1 MPTHGLPS
9 ERIAV
14 GLDVTSAVTG
24 QAGLSRYAEE
34 LWRELEARDDVAVRA
49 FALGRGRA
57 SLEGPARRLAIP
69 LRALRPAWRYLRWPR
84 AESFVGDVD
93 VVHSLALTAVPTR
106 RPLVSTV
113 HDVLPITLP
122 HLYPPGTD
130 RAQRRELDTAARSDV
145 IVTTCE
151 ATAGEIA
158 RVAPFPRERILVAP
172 PGVASL
178 PEGDPRSGRDEPNVL
193 AVGAMTPRKGFDV
206 LAAATAMLGAGCP
219 RVIIAGPD
227 YWQADEM
234 RRAIADA
241 DVYGKVDVVGP
252 VDDSTLAALYRRATV
267 VCHPSRAEG
276 FGLTCLE
283 AMRAGVPLVASDLPS
298 VREMAG
304 AAAELVPPDDP
315 EALAASL
322 SRVLEDRDRRE
333 ELATAGRAR
342 ALGFTWA
349 STAEGVVRAYRAA
362 LAE

>member
-1 MPTHGLPS
+1 MPTHGLS
-9 ERIAV
+9 SDRIAV

-57 SLEGPARRLAIP
+57 SLERPARRLVIP

-130 RAQRRELDTAARSDV
+130 RAQRRELDTSARSDV

-172 PGVASL
+172 PGAATL
-178 PEGDPRSGRDEPNVL
+178 PEGGPRLVRDGPYVL

-206 LAAATAMLGAGCP
+206 LAAATAILGAGCP
-219 RVIIAGPD
+219 QVLIAGPD

-241 DVYGKVDVVGP
+241 DVDGRVEVLGSI
-252 VDDSTLAALYRRATV
+252 DDSTLASLYRHATV

-283 AMRAGVPLVASDLPS
+283 AMRAGAPLVASDLPS
-298 VREMAG
+298 VREIAG
-304 AAAELVPPDDP
+304 GAAELVPPDDP
-315 EALAASL
+315 EALADGL
-322 SRVLEDRDRRE
+322 SRVLGSGNRRE
-333 ELATAGRAR
+333 ELAAAGRAR
-342 ALGFTWA
+342 AERFTWA
-349 STAEGVVRAYRAA
+349 RTADGVVRAYRMAVAA
-362 LAE
+362 